1 MEAGGPD
8 ARMVRF
14 PRVDS
19 SETTIR
25 LEGKEGIVNAV
36 IAAIEEFVR
45 QKEDQVVATIDVP
58 QSQHRALI
66 GRGGDARRALESQF
80 NIILDVPKQAS
91 GRTDVKIKGPSSA
104 VEEAKAHI
112 QSMIKEQHVETVSVP
127 KHLHHSISEN
137 GSFFRRLR
145 NDHQVTVDHAGE
157 QIPPR
162 PSPTDSRDVPNGAS
176 TSLPLI
182 TDDPTTEMDS
192 YSWKVVDV
200 GTPEASDAATIPWVL
215 AGTPENVAK
224 SKAILERA
232 ITAASQQSATG
243 YLILP
248 DPKTYRFVVGT
259 GGSQINTIRK
269 RTNCK
274 IQVPKDQAPGEAI
287 EIKGSKDGLEAAKDM
302 ILDAVKA
309 GSNGAGRP

>member
-8 ARMVRF
+8 ARMVKF
-14 PRVDS
+14 PRADS
-19 SETTIR
+19 DETTIR
-25 LEGKEGIVNAV
+25 LEGKEGVVNAV

-58 QSQHRALI
+58 QSQHRVLI
-66 GRGGDARRALESQF
+66 GRGGEARRQIESQF
-80 NIILDVPKQAS
+80 NVILDVPKQGS

-112 QSMIKEQHVETVSVP
+112 QSIIKEQHSETIAVP
-127 KHLHHSISEN
+127 KHLHHSIAEN

-157 QIPPR
+157 KIPPR
-162 PSPTDSRDVPNGAS
+162 PSPTESRDASTGAA

-182 TDDPTTEMDS
+182 TDDPSAATDT
-192 YSWKVVDV
+192 YSWKIVDLN
-200 GTPEASDAATIPWVL
+200 PSEATDATIPWIL
-215 AGTPENVAK
+215 TGTPENVAK
-224 SKAILERA
+224 AKAILEKSIA
-232 ITAASQQSATG
+232 TASQQSATG

-248 DPKTYRFVVGT
+248 DPKTYRFVVGP
-259 GGSQINTIRK
+259 GGSQINAIRK

-274 IQVPKDQAPGEAI
+274 IQVPKDQALGEAI
-287 EIKGSKDGLEAAKDM
+287 EIKGSKDKLEIAKDM

-309 GSNGAGRP
+309 GSNGAGRS